1 VDESSDAVPRRTS
14 TTIHTPQTM
23 VNLFRSFFTLTGYT
37 ITGSAGAYALWTRKC
52 RISDVPSDDYIFH
65 STLFT
70 RHNPNNAPVTQDL
83 CLRKVP
89 LDRIRP
95 ELLKNDGGDGKLI
108 QAFCAGLWSGK
119 GFAFQR
125 AYLDGKYRGPETAD
139 NLWSREELAASRYD
153 VGQRIVDH
161 FEVVAK
167 TERSIIV
174 RCGDSPR
181 IREPRESDGLFELTV
196 DVKRDE
202 GVAEFG
208 LKSVFFNALALPGT
222 DGKPGQAPMDAKTQ
236 WLHLQYD
243 KILMETALVNVRKL
257 KGQREI

>member
-1 VDESSDAVPRRTS
+1 MGLIRNV
-14 TTIHTPQTM
+14 
-23 VNLFRSFFTLTGYT
+23 FRLTGYT
-37 ITGSAGAYALWTRKC
+37 TLGASAGYALWTRKC
-52 RISDVPSDDYIFH
+52 TIVDVPRDDYIFQ

-70 RHNPNNAPVTQDL
+70 RHNPNDSPVTQDL
-83 CLRKVP
+83 CLRRVP
-89 LDRIRP
+89 LEKIRP
-95 ELLKNDGGDGKLI
+95 ELLQEDGKLV
-108 QAFCAGLWSGK
+108 QAFCAGVWSGW

-125 AYLDGKYRGPETAD
+125 RYLEQKYKSKETAD
-139 NLWSREELAASRYD
+139 NLWSTEELAESSYE
-153 VGQRIVDH
+153 VGQRLVDH

-167 TERSIIV
+167 TDRSIMV

-196 DVKRDE
+196 DVKRNE

-208 LKSVFFNALALPGT
+208 LKSVFFNALTLPG
-222 DGKPGQAPMDAKTQ
+222 KEGQPVQGPMDAKIQ

-257 KGQREI
+257 KAQRN